1 MFLYA
6 EQDDNLAW
14 QLCLGFKNRKIK
26 KENFKNPGK
35 NCFAV
40 RMEWVKTS

>member
-6 EQDDNLAW
+6 EQDVNLAW

-26 KENFKNPGK
+26 KKMSGK
-35 NCFAV
+35 KLSFCQDG
-40 RMEWVKTS
+40 MG